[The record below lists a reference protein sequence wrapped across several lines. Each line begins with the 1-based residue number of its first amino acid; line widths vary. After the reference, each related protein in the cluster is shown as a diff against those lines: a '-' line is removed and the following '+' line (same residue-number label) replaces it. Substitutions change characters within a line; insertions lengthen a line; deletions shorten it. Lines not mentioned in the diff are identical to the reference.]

1 MSQVHI
7 IDHPIIQHKLTIMR
21 DKDTGTKHF
30 RELTQEISQLL
41 GYEAMRNIKTEL
53 VEIET
58 PIAKAKFP
66 VLAGRKLA
74 LIPILRAGLAMADA
88 IADFVPNAKIG
99 HIGMYRDPITHL
111 PVEYFCK
118 LPSDIESRDVF
129 VLDPMLATG
138 GSAILAIDALKKRGA
153 THITFVCILAAPE
166 GIARVRAVH
175 PDVEIFTAAVDEK
188 LNDHQYIVP
197 GLGDAGDRIF
207 GTK

>member
-1 MSQVHI
+1 MSHIHI
-7 IDHPIIQHKLTIMR
+7 INHPLVQHKLTIMR
-21 DKDTGTKHF
+21 DKETGTKAF
-30 RELTQEISQLL
+30 RELTHELSQLL

-53 VEIET
+53 VDIET
-58 PIAKAKFP
+58 PVAQTKSP

-88 IADFVPNAKIG
+88 IADFVPNARIG
-99 HIGMYRDPITHL
+99 HIGMYRDPTTHL
-111 PVEYFCK
+111 PVEYYCK
-118 LPSDIESRDVF
+118 IPTDIETRDVF

-138 GSAILAIDALKKRGA
+138 GSAIAAIDLLKNKGA
-153 THITFVCILAAPE
+153 TNIKFVCILSAPE
-166 GIARVRAVH
+166 GISKLRSAH
-175 PDVEIFTAAVDEK
+175 PDVEIYTASIDEK

>member
-1 MSQVHI
+1 
-7 IDHPIIQHKLTIMR
+7 MR
-21 DKDTGTKHF
+21 DKNTGTKEF
-30 RELTQEISQLL
+30 RELTHELSQLI

-58 PIAKAKFP
+58 PLVKTKSP

-99 HIGMYRDPITHL
+99 HIGMYRDPNTHL
-111 PVEYFCK
+111 PVEYYCK
-118 LPSDIESRDVF
+118 LPSDIENRDVF
-129 VLDPMLATG
+129 LLDPMLATG
-138 GSAILAIDALKKRGA
+138 GSAIAAIDLLKQYGA
-153 THITFVCILAAPE
+153 SNIKFVCILSAPE
-166 GIARVRAVH
+166 GVDKIRQAH
-175 PDVEIFTAAVDEK
+175 PDVEIYTGSIDEG
-188 LNDHQYIVP
+188 LNDHDYIIP

>member
-7 IDHPIIQHKLTIMR
+7 IDHPLVQHKLTIMR
-21 DKDTGTKHF
+21 DKNTGTKDF
-30 RELTQEISQLL
+30 RELTHELSQLL
-41 GYEAMRNIKTEL
+41 GYEAMRNIRTEL
-53 VEIET
+53 IDIET
-58 PIAKAKFP
+58 PVAKTKAP

-88 IADFVPNAKIG
+88 IADFVPSTRIG

-111 PVEYFCK
+111 PVEYYCK
-118 LPSDIESRDVF
+118 LPNDIEVRDVF

-138 GSAILAIDALKKRGA
+138 GSAILAIDALKTKGA
-153 THITFVCILAAPE
+153 SNIKFVCILSAPE
-166 GIARVRAVH
+166 GIAKVQAAH
-175 PDVEIFTAAVDEK
+175 PDVEIYTAAIDEK
-188 LNDHQYIVP
+188 LDDHQYIIP